1 MPYQVNSKNIEA
13 KNSVLW
19 PEQRGCTVNGSESE
33 IPYRKQLERK
43 QAAYKPPPTPLEFP
57 QNVIKKWLRLP
68 KAPIC
73 RFFDILDWQFFE

>member
-13 KNSVLW
+13 KNS
-19 PEQRGCTVNGSESE
+19 VNGSESE

-57 QNVIKKWLRLP
+57 QNVIKK
-68 KAPIC
+68 
-73 RFFDILDWQFFE
+73 